1 MQYYTEV
8 KKKTIDM
15 YNMGESYKHCLEWK
29 KPITKNY
36 AIYDSIYTK
45 FKKSWN

>member
-15 YNMGESYKHCLEWK
+15 HNNMGESYKHCLEWK
-29 KPITKNY
+29 KP
-36 AIYDSIYTK
+36 K